1 MKWVVQTLEGCSL
14 AEVLEG
20 CSLAEV
26 SKEFIKTLKA
36 GNNAFIALRSSN
48 LHGWY
53 LTFVEYRRG
62 GNRDIIIIPEERDG
76 KGWRKLEMEHC
87 ALCFCEGH
95 CVEKV

>member
-1 MKWVVQTLEGCSL
+1 MKWVVQT
-14 AEVLEG
+14 LEG

-36 GNNAFIALRSSN
+36 GNNAFIAQRSSN

-62 GNRDIIIIPEERDG
+62 GNRDIIIILEERDG
-76 KGWRKLEMEHC
+76 KGWRKLAMELR
-87 ALCFCEGH
+87 ALCFCEDH
-95 CVEKV
+95 CVEKE